1 MRRTGPGTKPH
12 SCISFFYYTRGV
24 KGFELFG
31 LEGRAS
37 LKRVPEFTE
46 KVTSQAV
53 RPECTIEFVV

>member
-1 MRRTGPGTKPH
+1 
-12 SCISFFYYTRGV
+12 
-24 KGFELFG
+24 
-31 LEGRAS
+31 